1 MSQSPGQKGHQ
12 VKIPGLSSQ
21 GFPAILVVNKDAAI
35 RNALRVVLN
44 GAGYFVWEVGT
55 VRDAIEIAEHIRFD
69 LVVVDKIP
77 LSSSEGAT
85 LDALRHAL
93 PQVQYVLRSGF
104 CAKAIARVAR
114 VFERLVNRRNG
125 GAFTTPN
132 PSVDI
137 GG

>member
-1 MSQSPGQKGHQ
+1 M
-12 VKIPGLSSQ
+12 
-21 GFPAILVVNKDAAI
+21 VVNKDAAI

-44 GAGYFVWEVGT
+44 RAGYFVWEVGT

-85 LDALRHAL
+85 LDALRQAL
-93 PQVQYVLRSGF
+93 PQVQFVLRNGF
-104 CAKAIARVAR
+104 CRKAIARVAR

-132 PSVDI
+132 PSVDWRVNLL
-137 GG
+137 